1 MLSELNF
8 SFKPSGDCEIK
19 FVHSDSIDPV
29 YVGNI
34 LAAITSGR
42 LNEKII
48 ETLQKCGNKEG
59 TDDIINVW
67 RSVLDRV
74 ENSPVVRPTSLLQSF
89 FNHD

>member
-19 FVHSDSIDPV
+19 FVHSNSIDPV
-29 YVGNI
+29 YVGHI

-42 LNEKII
+42 LNGKII
-48 ETLQKCGNKEG
+48 ETLQKCGNEEG
-59 TDDIINVW
+59 ANDIINVW
-67 RSVLDRV
+67 HGVLDRV
-74 ENSPVVRPTSLLQSF
+74 ENSPVVRPTSLLQPF